1 MKATVINV
9 PNALRAKVGGG
20 VAALNADAIAAAEA
34 AVKALSGNFAQW
46 LDDEIV
52 KLDAARSGIRVEGL
66 TVQTAETLYFRAHD
80 LKGLGSTYEFPLV
93 SRIAGSLCKLIDDP
107 VTRVN
112 APMPLVD
119 AHIDAI
125 KAAVRD
131 QIRDAEHPVGRALC
145 AELEARVQ
153 AYTSA

>member
-52 KLDAARSGIRVEGL
+52 KLDAARSAIRVQGL
-66 TVQTAETLYFRAHD
+66 TTQTAETLYFRAHD
-80 LKGLGSTYEFPLV
+80 LKGLGSTYEFPLI